1 MIINNTNVRGIW
13 SYSAN
18 LVFEKGDFV
27 VDGDQIYICK
37 ASGVMGKRPYGN
49 RDYFTEYPGNM
60 VKSLDEYYKIVN
72 NSAAS
77 DDLYI
82 SSRVLNEILQDS
94 YFGLGDGGIIE
105 SVIESDG
112 KLRGQIS
119 KIGNSEHVL
128 DDLLTSRDFNNGVV
142 LVSRKFADVK
152 NLVGLVSFG
161 SDENAIKRV
170 VKIDPLKCIGC
181 GECASICPSNAIE
194 LVGSETIMI
203 CSLCKHVYTQE
214 DKEKYAEW
222 SSIPYYHGHWT
233 CPNCNAPVPVD
244 TKIINNY
251 KINTAVCNPD
261 SCGVCFDS
269 CPTGAIY
276 TIQED
281 STESGNAANGDEG
294 GNQNQNFSTIIS
306 RYQVYDLEYVFVRQY
321 SYKSGATGLLHRVQ
335 ELVDPDQGLIFF
347 RHAKQG
353 KEGLTMDSTDWKSCL
368 SRDAIL
374 IGKELNRIRKKMSE
388 ETNSTSGTS
397 GFKYRS
403 ISVAD
408 RNNGAYFI
416 SNELLP
422 ERTDGVKR
430 IVTFVVELQG
440 KTISSYNSSV
450 DLSVPSD
457 FAGVGKTYYVNDEIS
472 FVIRSTTGG
481 FDLEFVVD
489 SDETLIL
496 KDVYCRESC

>member
-1 MIINNTNVRGIW
+1 
-13 SYSAN
+13 
-18 LVFEKGDFV
+18 
-27 VDGDQIYICK
+27 
-37 ASGVMGKRPYGN
+37 MGKRPYGN

-181 GECASICPSNAIE
+181 GECASICPSNAIDI
-194 LVGSETIMI
+194 V
-203 CSLCKHVYTQE
+203 
-214 DKEKYAEW
+214 
-222 SSIPYYHGHWT
+222 
-233 CPNCNAPVPVD
+233 
-244 TKIINNY
+244 NNY

-281 STESGNAANGDEG
+281 DTESGNTASGDEG

-457 FAGVGKTYYVNDEIS
+457 FAGVGKTYYVNDDIS